1 MKNAKLIRAGM
12 GLTMFWGLASLGA
25 QIAEAITPKGAKF
38 MRKLGVTVGIGTIG
52 VYCVGITND
61 AINKAIVEK
70 SEEDVVE
77 DE

>member
-1 MKNAKLIRAGM
+1 MKNTKLIEAGV

-52 VYCVGITND
+52 AYCVGIANN
-61 AINKAIVEK
+61 AINKSISEK
-70 SEEDVVE
+70 PEEDDVD